1 MAYNRRNYIQ
11 KRKHAVQI
19 ANSYYEPGR
28 HDRCYRWVWR
38 KYIRDTFHVDYMT
51 FMRWLREERQT
62 QRRLHSRIV
71 LCSTKQPTVLNKKSD
86 LFEIILLFSKKDVY
100 ICITKLQN
108 GTIMKTPIS
117 ISEIS

>member
-51 FMRWLREERQT
+51 FMRWLREERADT
-62 QRRLHSRIV
+62 TPPAFSYR
-71 LCSTKQPTVLNKKSD
+71 T
-86 LFEIILLFSKKDVY
+86 LFD
-100 ICITKLQN
+100 
-108 GTIMKTPIS
+108 
-117 ISEIS
+117 